1 MQEDKSLDDLTEL
14 LRKTILEAEELV
26 DFAKSAGYEGEY
38 LSLDLLHTLKIA
50 NKLLKTL
57 DQEKALTED

>member
-26 DFAKSAGYEGEY
+26 DFAKSTGYEGEY